1 MKQEEILQA
10 YLQQIESGTPLRQ
23 VLTSLP
29 AEQQE
34 LSALLTIAAKTRSAA
49 HPAMSTS
56 SAEAQRQR
64 VMASVVSAKPGAA
77 ASAAPRQSANSGAR
91 SFRRIAPFAFAGVT
105 MMAIFMVVLFAALA
119 FYVNTA
125 NAAHKATLEGV
136 VGIIESAPADDPN
149 NWAVLSSGDQV
160 TEGARLR
167 TRTDSN
173 ATLRFFDGSQT
184 QLGPKSELN
193 LDKLN
198 GAYNLLSGKSLQVRI
213 RQTQGETQ
221 HQVVPLK
228 GSASFYE
235 VQTPSG
241 LVVVHGT
248 IFNVA
253 VETSGAARFAVS
265 RGSVMVKQLNNQVFL
280 TAGQA
285 TVASINQTLLPPA
298 FEYAL
303 QGEISAIDANHWTV
317 NGVTFTVDPR
327 AASALSYTANDWVS
341 VRGRVLA
348 DGSYTADHIAN
359 AEDEQPNGYFT
370 GSVESMAASNW
381 VISGKNVLV
390 DNSTKISPDI
400 KVNDPVKVTF
410 VNQSDGTWLATAIA
424 KLDSDHE
431 DDKPTSTPTNVG
443 AAVTP
448 TSTRTTRTPE
458 IELTK
463 THEPKETE
471 KPEGTEEAHK
481 TPLPT
486 KTPSATLSPSATPD
500 GTLTPVGSPTPV
512 GTATPEGPRS
522 GCDSGDH
529 TNHKGE
535 ELATQWGVSYQEI
548 IGWFCQGF
556 GFGEIDLAYE
566 LAKESGKPVADI
578 FMMKSNGDG
587 WGKIKQ
593 SIQKK
598 HQQPTIENSTKDT
611 PQPSMTPEPKN
622 NHGNDNNNGNKNKD
636 KGKKK

>member
-10 YLQQIESGTPLRQ
+10 YLQQIESGAPLRQ

-29 AEQQE
+29 ADQQD
-34 LSALLTIAAKTRSAA
+34 LSTLLTIAAKTRSAA
-49 HPAMSTS
+49 HPALSAS
-56 SAEAQRQR
+56 SAEAQKQR
-64 VMASVVSAKPGAA
+64 VMASAA
-77 ASAAPRQSANSGAR
+77 SVKLGTASAAPQRNANSSVR
-91 SFRRIAPFAFAGVT
+91 SFRRIAPFAFACVT
-105 MMAIFMVVLFAALA
+105 MMAVFMVVLFATLA
-119 FYVNTA
+119 FYINTT

-136 VGIIESAPADDPN
+136 AGIVESAPADDPN
-149 NWAVLSSGDQV
+149 NWSVLASGDQV
-160 TEGARLR
+160 VEGARLR
-167 TRTDSN
+167 ARTDSN
-173 ATLRFFDGSQT
+173 ATLRFFDGSQA
-184 QLGPKSELN
+184 QLGPKSELI

-221 HQVVPLK
+221 YQVVPLK

-241 LVVVHGT
+241 MVVVHGT

-265 RGSVMVKQLNNQVFL
+265 RGSIMVKQLNNQVFL

-285 TVASINQTLLPPA
+285 TVASTNQTLLPPA

-303 QGEISAIDANHWTV
+303 QGQISAIDTNHWTV

-327 AASALSYTANDWVS
+327 ASSALSYTANDWVS
-341 VRGRVLA
+341 VRGRILA

-359 AEDEQPNGYFT
+359 AEDEQPSGYFT
-370 GSVESMAASNW
+370 GSVESMSTTVW
-381 VISGKNVLV
+381 VISGKNILV
-390 DNSTKISPDI
+390 NGSTQISPDI

-410 VNQSDGTWLATAIA
+410 VNQTDGAWLATAIA

-431 DDKPTSTPTNVG
+431 EDNPTATPASSETALTPTG
-443 AAVTP
+443 
-448 TSTRTTRTPE
+448 TRTPE
-458 IELTK
+458 IKLTK
-463 THEPKETE
+463 THEPEETE
-471 KPEGTEEAHK
+471 KPHGTEEAHK

-486 KTPSATLSPSATPD
+486 STLSPSATPD
-500 GTLTPVGSPTPV
+500 GTLTPVASPTPA

-522 GCDSGDH
+522 GCDAADH

-535 ELATQWGVSYQEI
+535 ELAAQWGVSYQEI
-548 IGWFCQGF
+548 ITWFCQGF

-598 HQQPTIENSTKDT
+598 HQQPTVESSTKDT

-622 NHGNDNNNGNKNKD
+622 NNGNDNKNKD